1 VTSRNPLP
9 VRSPLDLLQ
18 LEFPQYRIRMQTIWD
33 ELFYIAEARQ
43 PEVQPRFVQ
52 AQTAERLRTKLSMPV
67 KSFTTAQP
75 SIARVWDVL
84 LAGKDNFA
92 VDHDQADKLLSVF
105 PRAAELARESRQFQ
119 GRAVTYVAERA
130 QRLQVQRHHLAE
142 GAGS

>member
-1 VTSRNPLP
+1 MSSSWSFRSTGYACRPSGTSCSTSRKP
-9 VRSPLDLLQ
+9 R
-18 LEFPQYRIRMQTIWD
+18 R
-33 ELFYIAEARQ
+33 

-92 VDHDQADKLLSVF
+92 VDRDQADKLLSVF

-119 GRAVTYVAERA
+119 ARAVTYVARSRYPA
-130 QRLQVQRHHLAE
+130 VP
-142 GAGS
+142 